1 MIYQFSCP
9 ACGKYDEVIRTV
21 DECRD
26 AHLCTDCGQPSNRVF
41 SAPQV
46 SVPHT
51 STYYDN
57 GLGAIIRNE
66 TDKKNALKKIEGETG
81 QKLIEVG
88 TEDVRKHVK
97 PPKMD
102 YDIPRGLFDSAIT
115 E

>member
-21 DECRD
+21 DECKD
-26 AHLCTDCGQPSNRVF
+26 PHNCTDCGQLSNRVF

-46 SVPHT
+46 SVPHAA
-51 STYYDN
+51 TYYDH

-66 TDKKNALKKIEGETG
+66 KDKQNAIKKIEGETG
-81 QKLIEVG
+81 KKLIEVG
-88 TEDVRKHVK
+88 TEDVHKHVK
-97 PPKMD
+97 PPQTN
-102 YDIPRGLFDSAIT
+102 YEIPRGLFDSAIT